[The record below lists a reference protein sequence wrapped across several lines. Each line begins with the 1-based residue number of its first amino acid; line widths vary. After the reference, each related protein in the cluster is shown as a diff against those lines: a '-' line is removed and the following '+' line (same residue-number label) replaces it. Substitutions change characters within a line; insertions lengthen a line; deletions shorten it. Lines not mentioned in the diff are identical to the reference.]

1 MSPLCSTAPSHT
13 YTCLYTSLTCPPQ
26 ISILVYSYSWVQL
39 PTERFQ
45 TMINLLYH
53 IFIIQSFFCLQNLQ
67 SSFIY
72 YVFSPSFIYQA
83 SELQLYRHRSST
95 VSYCI
100 CILQSSFIY
109 SICRPHSSK
118 TSAVIVY
125 LPYFMF
131 SCIYATSAAS
141 LLIIYTTSAVIVN
154 KLNNHICSHC

>member
-1 MSPLCSTAPSHT
+1 MQHSALTYLHLFVHLSYLSSTNF
-13 YTCLYTSLTCPPQ
+13 Y
-26 ISILVYSYSWVQL
+26 ISVLVQL
-39 PTERFQ
+39 GPASYRKVSNHDQSTVP
-45 TMINLLYH
+45 H
-53 IFIIQSFFCLQNLQ
+53 IQSFFCLQNLQ

-131 SCIYATSAAS
+131 SCTTSAAS

>member
-53 IFIIQSFFCLQNLQ
+53 IFSLSFVYK
-67 SSFIY
+67 I
-72 YVFSPSFIYQA
+72 FSPHLSTTY
-83 SELQLYRHRSST
+83 SVPRSSTMHLNYRHRSST

-125 LPYFMF
+125 LLYFKF
-131 SCIYATSAAS
+131 LCIY
-141 LLIIYTTSAVIVN
+141 
-154 KLNNHICSHC
+154 HICSHC

>member
-53 IFIIQSFFCLQNLQ
+53 IFSLSFVYK
-67 SSFIY
+67 I
-72 YVFSPSFIYQA
+72 FSPHLSTTY
-83 SELQLYRHRSST
+83 SVPRSST
-95 VSYCI
+95 RHLNYSCTGIVHLQYHTVSAFCSPR
-100 CILQSSFIY
+100 SS
-109 SICRPHSSK
+109 
-118 TSAVIVY
+118 TASAVLIHLKH
-125 LPYFMF
+125 LPSSY
-131 SCIYATSAAS
+131 IYHILCSRVSTSAAS